1 MNRFAPVK
9 ELPGDTAGKIAAGEV
24 IDRPNAVVRELID
37 NSLDAGATEISLEIQ
52 EGGSKKI
59 RICDNGA
66 GMTRED
72 LEICWKPHT
81 TSKISRAEDLL
92 NISTLGFRGEAL
104 SSICAVSTMKITS
117 VRNNE
122 ENAAEGNGTSAAWNL
137 ETSFSWKNSGKEN
150 SAPMEVI
157 NYKISPGRLEKG
169 TIIEI
174 KGLFDNF
181 PARKAFLKKPGA
193 ETLLCRQTFQE
204 KALAWPQVAFSLT
217 TDNKLRYLYPGKQ
230 SLLERTLSV
239 TEPIEPAS
247 FFKEISET
255 GDGFCFKII
264 LGTREVVRKDK
275 KDMMIFVNGRRIFD
289 YGLIQAMDYGAEG
302 FFPNGSHPFA
312 YLFLEINPK
321 YVDFNIHPAK
331 KEIRIRNKGEI
342 HHEISSAVR
351 DFYKNLTLSNLFPQK
366 NETEKESS
374 PDSGTIS
381 IYGKSAGNFPDFE
394 TKADS
399 KENIFPE
406 IRNEIEHGDNLR
418 ERLSPTLEYSP
429 ATEIQFQNPKAT
441 DSMEISG
448 ANPGNLKTETGLDF
462 RYIGQVFNLFLVAEY
477 KGKLYLIDQHAAH
490 ERILYDQLLKTSG
503 TCQELL
509 IPYIIETE
517 TEKEDR
523 YLENSEKE
531 LKAAGFDIA
540 REGKGKWCING
551 VPVRW
556 KGSVEDLKHDLLHK
570 DPDSETLLK
579 SILARTAC
587 RQAVKKGDPLDYE
600 TARGIVEKTF
610 KLPHPF
616 CPHGRPVWIEFSPEK
631 LTELV
636 SRT

>member
-122 ENAAEGNGTSAAWNL
+122 ENSGTGNGAATAWNL

-174 KGLFDNF
+174 RGLFDNF

-239 TEPIEPAS
+239 TEPVEPAS

-366 NETEKESS
+366 NGTEKESS

-394 TKADS
+394 TRAES

-406 IRNEIEHGDNLR
+406 IRNEIEQGDNLR

-441 DSMEISG
+441 DSLEISG

-556 KGSVEDLKHDLLHK
+556 KGSVEDLRHDLLHK

>member
-122 ENAAEGNGTSAAWNL
+122 ENSGTGNGAATAWNL

-174 KGLFDNF
+174 RGLFDNF

-366 NETEKESS
+366 NGTEKESS

-381 IYGKSAGNFPDFE
+381 IYGKSAGNLPDFE

-406 IRNEIEHGDNLR
+406 IRNEIEQGDNLR

-429 ATEIQFQNPKAT
+429 ATEMQFQNPKAT

-556 KGSVEDLKHDLLHK
+556 KGSVEDLRHDLLHK

>member
-122 ENAAEGNGTSAAWNL
+122 ENAAEGNGISAAWNL

-174 KGLFDNF
+174 RGLFDNF

-239 TEPIEPAS
+239 TEPVEPAS

-366 NETEKESS
+366 NGTEKESS
-374 PDSGTIS
+374 PNSGIIS

-429 ATEIQFQNPKAT
+429 ATEMQFQNPKAT